1 MFPSTSAP
9 ITIDVL
15 ATPTCTP
22 RPVILQHDDGY
33 YGEAIQLLPCAADWG
48 KLDTSSPVKQ
58 IVKRI
63 VKRLQDNTV
72 DNTVTLSD
80 DEVLQVYRQGW
91 EWAGEVHDRVLQA
104 MRQHLPDQPYPG
116 PHGDPHSQRV
126 LLERCL
132 QHPTGDLAKD
142 FESRVRSNESKEWI
156 KKVLY
161 IAHMN
166 DRHKPLA
173 TCFETQPKGTT
184 GQKDDKKGRRGG
196 D

>member
-1 MFPSTSAP
+1 MFPSTSAPSP

-15 ATPTCTP
+15 ATPRCTP

-33 YGEAIQLLPCAADWG
+33 YGEAIQLLPCNAEYG
-48 KLDTSSPVKQ
+48 KLETSSPVKQ
-58 IVKRI
+58 IVERI

-80 DEVLQVYRQGW
+80 DEVLHVYLQGW
-91 EWAGEVHDRVLQA
+91 KWAEEVHDRTLQA
-104 MRQHLPDQPYPG
+104 MRQHLPDQPYP
-116 PHGDPHSQRV
+116 HGDPRSQLV
-126 LLERCL
+126 LLDRCRT
-132 QHPTGDLAKD
+132 HPTSSLAKD
-142 FESRVRSNESKEWI
+142 FRCRVGSNESKEWI
-156 KKVLY
+156 KNVLY

-173 TCFETQPKGTT
+173 TCFEIQPKGTT
-184 GQKDDKKGRRGG
+184 GQKDDKKERRE